1 MSRNPNSGLFTVA
14 VAVAAVG
21 ALWVGLPVGT
31 LALLAVV
38 LLCPLMI
45 FMMRGMHG
53 GSNGDS
59 MATAMATARETRV
72 RTSATPHHSGSHR

>member
-1 MSRNPNSGLFTVA
+1 MNKYPNYGLFA
-14 VAVAAVG
+14 VAVAIAVVG

-38 LLCPLMI
+38 LACPLMMI

-53 GSNGDS
+53 GGSNGDGPGHHGPED
-59 MATAMATARETRV
+59 RENPRD
-72 RTSATPHHSGSHR
+72 SASHR